1 MRSSESATSPFTS
14 ALAPFLHAL
23 PPAFREQFL
32 LPADASW
39 RVLLEGRMERV
50 WHRPRW
56 VRPVLRLLARWAVLY
71 PETGENVPTRMLI
84 APGRDGHGRP
94 SHVWRRTF
102 AFPDERRIDAEIVYE
117 PKLNQVVEW
126 MGPRKSFEM
135 AWRPFF
141 LPPRSIVVRAE
152 LRAIRLARLRVPL
165 PRALRVTACAI
176 DTAGPGDDELRCDL
190 VVSHPLLGPVFG
202 YVGDF
207 RVARVEAS
215 RER

>member
-1 MRSSESATSPFTS
+1 
-14 ALAPFLHAL
+14 
-23 PPAFREQFL
+23 
-32 LPADASW
+32 
-39 RVLLEGRMERV
+39 METI

-56 VRPVLRLLARWAVLY
+56 VGPILRFLARWAVLY
-71 PETGENVPTRMLI
+71 PETGANVPTRMLI
-84 APGRDGHGRP
+84 APGLDRHGRP
-94 SHVWRRTF
+94 RHVWRRTF
-102 AFPDERRIDAEIVYE
+102 AFPAERHIDAEIVYE

-141 LPPRSIVVRAE
+141 LPPRSIEVRAE
-152 LRAIRLARLRVPL
+152 LRAIRLGRVRLPL
-165 PRALRVTACAI
+165 PRPLRVTARAI
-176 DTAGPGDDELRCDL
+176 DTAGPGDDEVRCDL

-207 RVARVEAS
+207 RVTRVEAS